1 MDCGQRATVQLTHCP
16 GASVTMPNKV
26 AIIPHLDELTPE
38 CRDVGACNTVFLR
51 TGPKGERL
59 YCGANTDV
67 VGIRE
72 SFYRNVD
79 ERVFAGR
86 PAMVIGGGGAARS
99 AVYALRKWMG
109 AREIYIVNRDAAEV
123 DAVLDECRSKGFG
136 EGLRRVDSVEEARR
150 VEAPG
155 AVVACVPDVAPVTEA
170 EKRTRRIVE
179 VILGKAEKG
188 AMLEMCYNPS
198 PFTQLGALAERLG
211 WKVILGT
218 EAMIWQGL
226 EQVNWPRNCLFT
238 CRVWLFRG

>member
-1 MDCGQRATVQLTHCP
+1 
-16 GASVTMPNKV
+16 MPNKV

-38 CRDVGACNTVFLR
+38 CRDVGACNTIFLR

-72 SFYRNVD
+72 SFYKNVD
-79 ERVFAGR
+79 ESVFRDR

-109 AREIYIVNRDAAEV
+109 VREIYIVNRDDAEV
-123 DAVLDECRSKGFG
+123 DAVLEECRSKGFG
-136 EGLRRVDSVEEARR
+136 EGLRRVNTVEEAES

-155 AVVACVPDVAPVTEA
+155 AVVACVPDFAPKTEA
-170 EKRTRRIVE
+170 EKRTRRIIE
-179 VILGKAEKG
+179 VILGKGEKG
-188 AMLEMCYNPS
+188 AVLEMCYNPS
-198 PFTQLGALAERLG
+198 PFTQLGALSESLG

-226 EQVNWPRNCLFT
+226 EQVSYIRTSPLTAGTSSLTGC
-238 CRVWLFRG
+238 

>member
-1 MDCGQRATVQLTHCP
+1 
-16 GASVTMPNKV
+16 MPNKV

-38 CRDVGACNTVFLR
+38 CRDVGACNTIFLR

-79 ERVFAGR
+79 ENTFANR

-99 AVYALRKWMG
+99 AIYALRKWMKV
-109 AREIYIVNRDAAEV
+109 RDIYIVNRDDAEV
-123 DAVLDECRSKGFG
+123 DAVLEECRSKGFG
-136 EGLRRVDSVEEARR
+136 EGLVRVNTVEEARR
-150 VEAPG
+150 REAPG
-155 AVVACVPDVAPVTEA
+155 AVVACVPDFAPKTEA
-170 EKRTRRIVE
+170 EKRTRKIIE
-179 VILGKAEKG
+179 VLLGKEEKG
-188 AMLEMCYNPS
+188 VILEMCYNPS
-198 PFTQLGALAERLG
+198 PFTQLGALSEALG

-226 EQVNWPRNCLFT
+226 EQVTSSTKTLNFVYGLIM
-238 CRVWLFRG
+238 V